1 MDRVVEVLQELDQA
15 EVPYCLLRNY
25 QFLLGGD
32 IGSDIDIAIRQEDRQ
47 RTREV
52 LSRAGF
58 YNRNNY
64 SKRRHSFFK
73 GYIDGRIVKLD
84 VAWGGSEYNGL
95 PTVDID
101 RVLSNRRRL
110 NGCWIP
116 SDEDYFV
123 QIVFHGA
130 IKKNGY
136 RDSYE
141 QDIVD
146 LRQTVDREAVRE
158 HASELFGSLG
168 VKAIDRALEGDHDR
182 IPAMKW
188 RLIAANC
195 RQRPL
200 AVPEFGYILA
210 YENNIRNWLKP
221 IRRKLRPAPQPIIVV
236 TGPDGSGK
244 STLTESV
251 VIELESMGYDVHLAK
266 LGLTNDSA
274 IVMDVAKRLY
284 NRFTSYDVDK
294 VKELESRGQKELG
307 DRDGFHK
314 AIVHYMDIVLRYIQA
329 KRSDADVIVA
339 DRYIHDVDIYD
350 RSGPLRGTFKWFESD
365 HVYPFL
371 LTGDPE
377 ILVERSEYTLESI
390 TELVQRYEALE
401 FERLDATNPPDEVV
415 AELLE
420 KLLQNDDFVR
430 HL

>member
-1 MDRVVEVLQELDQA
+1 MDRIVEVLQELDQA

-52 LSRAGF
+52 LSQVGF
-58 YNRNNY
+58 YQRKNH
-64 SKRRHSFFK
+64 SKRKHSFFK
-73 GYIDGRIVKLD
+73 GYVDGRIVKLD

-101 RVLSNRRRL
+101 RLLSDRRRL

-116 SDEDYFV
+116 SEEDYFV

-130 IKKNGY
+130 IKKNDY

-141 QDIVD
+141 RDILD
-146 LRQTVDREAVRE
+146 LRRTVDREAVRE
-158 HASELFGSLG
+158 HAAELFGPLG
-168 VKAIDRALEGDHDR
+168 VKAINRALEGDHDR

-210 YENNIRNWLKP
+210 YENNVRNWVKP
-221 IRRKLRPAPQPIIVV
+221 IRNKLRPSVKPMIVI
-236 TGPDGSGK
+236 TGPDGAGK
-244 STLTESV
+244 STLTENV
-251 VIELESMGYDVHLAK
+251 VAELEAMGYDVHLAK

-274 IVMDVAKRLY
+274 IIMDVAKRLY
-284 NRFTSYDVDK
+284 NRFTGYDVEK
-294 VKELESRGQKELG
+294 VKEIESRGEKELG
-307 DRDGFHK
+307 DRDGLHK
-314 AIVHYMDIVLRYIQA
+314 AVVHYADIVLRTVQA

-350 RSGPLRGTFKWFESD
+350 RSGPLRNTFKWFESD

-377 ILVERSEYTLESI
+377 ILVERSEYTFESI
-390 TELVQRYEALE
+390 AELIQRYDALE
-401 FERLDATNPPDEVV
+401 FERIDATNPPDEVV

-420 KLLQNDDFVR
+420 KLFEKDDFIR
-430 HL
+430 QL

>member
-1 MDRVVEVLQELDQA
+1 MDRIVELLQKLDQA
-15 EVPYCLLRNY
+15 EVPYCILRNY

-47 RTREV
+47 RTRDI
-52 LSRAGF
+52 LSQVKF
-58 YNRNNY
+58 YQQKNH
-64 SKRRHSFFK
+64 SKRKHSFFK
-73 GYIDGRIVKLD
+73 GFIDGRIVKLD
-84 VAWGGSEYNGL
+84 VSWGGSEYNGL

-101 RVLSNRRRL
+101 RLLSNRRRL

-116 SDEDYFV
+116 SEEDYFV

-141 QDIVD
+141 QDILD
-146 LRQTVDREAVRE
+146 LRQTVNREAVRE
-158 HASELFGSLG
+158 HASKLFGNLG
-168 VKAIDRALEGDHDR
+168 VKAINRALEGEHDR

-210 YENNIRNWLKP
+210 YENNIRNLLNP
-221 IRRKLRPAPQPIIVV
+221 IRKKLRPSPKPIIVV

-244 STLTESV
+244 STLTENV
-251 VIELESMGYDVHLAK
+251 VVEFESMGYDVHLAK

-274 IVMDVAKRLY
+274 IVMDIAKRLY
-284 NRFTSYDVDK
+284 NRFTSYDVNE
-294 VKELESRGQKELG
+294 VKKIESRGEKELD

-314 AIVHYMDIVLRYIQA
+314 AVIHYIDIVLRYIQA
-329 KRSDADVIVA
+329 RRSDADVIVA

-350 RSGPLRGTFKWFESD
+350 RSGPLRNTFKWFESD

-377 ILVERSEYTLESI
+377 VLVERSEYTLESI
-390 TELVQRYEALE
+390 TELIQRYESLE
-401 FERLDATNPPDEVV
+401 FERLDATNPPKEVV
-415 AELLE
+415 AELRR
-420 KLLQNDDFVR
+420 KLFENDDFIR